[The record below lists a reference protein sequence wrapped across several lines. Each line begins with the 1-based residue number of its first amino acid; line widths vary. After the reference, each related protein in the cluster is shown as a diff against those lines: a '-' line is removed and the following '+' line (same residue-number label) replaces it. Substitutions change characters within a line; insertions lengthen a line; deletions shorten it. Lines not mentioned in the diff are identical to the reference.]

1 MKRII
6 LALMLTGCAGGA
18 IPVTNTDGGSDD
30 PAGTPCDSQAMVV
43 SNRLCVNNVMYL
55 CPTANVWTV
64 THVCDPYGCT
74 SEPFVFCTPPPPVHN
89 N

>member
-1 MKRII
+1 MRRLLVVLSLVGCSSAGLPIT
-6 LALMLTGCAGGA
+6 TG
-18 IPVTNTDGGSDD
+18 DGGLAD
-30 PAGTPCDSQAMVV
+30 PEGTPCDSQAMVI

-55 CPTANVWTV
+55 CPTTNVWTV